1 VDTQRLVS
9 LLNVAA
15 LVTIMLSMGL
25 QVTIPAVL
33 ASARSARLLLQGLLA
48 NYVAVPLVT
57 MGLLD
62 VFQADAMVS
71 AGFFVLAVCPG
82 APIGPPITAIAKG
95 NVPWA
100 IGVMVILAGLSA
112 FLSPA
117 LLSVLLARAAPDGDV
132 HIDYLA
138 IVRTLLITQ
147 ILPLALGLA
156 FHHGAPRVTHSI
168 AKPVS
173 RLASVLLVV
182 LVGLIVAT
190 QHESLATIRLRGWT
204 GMSLLSLASLGIGWL
219 CGGSD
224 AATRKAMAVT
234 TATRNAAVGLV
245 IVTSNFANT
254 PAVTAVVAYSL
265 ISTVAA
271 LGFALLFGRF
281 TLIETENPIPTR
293 RTE

>member
-9 LLNVAA
+9 VLNVTA

-33 ASARSARLLLQGLLA
+33 ASTRSARLLFQGLLA
-48 NYVAVPLVT
+48 NFVAVPLVT

-62 VFQADAMVS
+62 LFQADPMVS

-82 APIGPPITAIAKG
+82 APIGPPITAIARG

-117 LLSVLLARAAPDGDV
+117 LLSALLARAAPDGDV

-156 FHHGAPRVTHSI
+156 IHHRAPRLTHSI

-173 RLASVLLVV
+173 RLASVLLLV

-224 AATRKAMAVT
+224 VATRKAMAVT

-271 LGFALLFGRF
+271 LGFAVLVGKS
-281 TLIETENPIPTR
+281 TPIEPGNA
-293 RTE
+293 RTESSH